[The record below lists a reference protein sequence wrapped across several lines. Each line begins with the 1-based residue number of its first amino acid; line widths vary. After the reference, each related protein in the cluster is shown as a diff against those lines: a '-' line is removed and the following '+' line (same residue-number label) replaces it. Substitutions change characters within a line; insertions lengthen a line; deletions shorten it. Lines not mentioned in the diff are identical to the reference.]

1 MFEANALYSYGY
13 GFDYYS
19 KAQNLQTVST
29 ICLVLGIIGAIVL
42 FFTFLSPRN
51 EGKFTGLLG
60 WLYEFLNF
68 RKFLLEAVLRII
80 YMILTVFLTLFGFL
94 YIFMGLFDFGRN
106 FLTGLGIMILG
117 NVLIRLLY
125 EACMLVISICKNVAE
140 INRKL
145 GGKPSGVDPIS
156 NGSQGNP
163 FQNVADHVR
172 NMQSNFQRPVPPQ
185 APVQGQPP
193 VQNQAPFQRP
203 VPPQAPVQQNQA
215 PFQKPAAPQA
225 PAQNQAPKAPA
236 EGGAMVFCRNCGKQF
251 SADSNVCPHCGT
263 PRRS

>member
-60 WLYEFLNF
+60 WLYEFLNT

-80 YMILTVFLTLFGFL
+80 YMSLAVFLTIFGFL
-94 YIFMGLFDFGRN
+94 YIFMGLFDFGRT
-106 FLTGLGIMILG
+106 FLTGLGTMILG

-185 APVQGQPP
+185 APVQ
-193 VQNQAPFQRP
+193 
-203 VPPQAPVQQNQA
+203 QNQA

>member
-60 WLYEFLNF
+60 WLYEFLNT

-80 YMILTVFLTLFGFL
+80 YMSLAVFLTIFGFL

-106 FLTGLGIMILG
+106 FLTGLGIMILC

-185 APVQGQPP
+185 APVQ
-193 VQNQAPFQRP
+193 
-203 VPPQAPVQQNQA
+203 QNQA

>member
-60 WLYEFLNF
+60 WLYEFLNT

-80 YMILTVFLTLFGFL
+80 YMSLAVFLTIFGFL

-185 APVQGQPP
+185 APVQ
-193 VQNQAPFQRP
+193 
-203 VPPQAPVQQNQA
+203 QNQA